1 MNESNDFAAATTN
14 RQIRGCCGQASPTAI
29 HNKERASLL
38 TSIVDA
44 RHFLQQTS
52 DTKQRSLGLGS
63 SQHSSPIYCTY
74 HTGRV
79 TFPRGGF
86 GGL

>member
-1 MNESNDFAAATTN
+1 MNESNGFAAATTN

-29 HNKERASLL
+29 HNKERASL

-63 SQHSSPIYCTY
+63 SQHSSPTY
-74 HTGRV
+74 LLHRV
-79 TFPRGGF
+79 TFPRGSRHAP
-86 GGL
+86 LA